1 MKQRSWS
8 VFFAQLGGIGNSPV
22 APGTVATLVAGAP
35 AAWLL
40 SLMSLPMA
48 VGVLVALFLIACRAA
63 DLAEKQAGRVDP
75 GEIVIDELV
84 GFLVTMI
91 GFPFGWKSVL
101 LGFLLFRCFDI
112 VKPWPVSLFN
122 KDQPGGIWIVLD
134 DVAAGVYAHLILCG
148 ILRTCP

>member
-1 MKQRSWS
+1 MKQISWP
-8 VFFAQLGGIGNSPV
+8 VFFAQLGGIGQIPV
-22 APGTVATLVAGAP
+22 APGTVATVVAGVP

-48 VGVLVALFLIACRAA
+48 VGVLVVLFLIACRAA

-84 GFLVTMI
+84 GYLVTMI
-91 GFPFGWKSVL
+91 GLPFGWKSAL

-122 KDQPGGIWIVLD
+122 KDQAGGIWIVLD
-134 DVAAGVYAHLILCG
+134 DVAAGVYAHLIVWG
-148 ILRTCP
+148 ILRMWP